1 MAKSEKFVYVRP
13 DLHFSVETEIR
24 EMSRDLK
31 KIKEAIP
38 RITYKALNE
47 LTYWAREEISSGAAS
62 KLKIPEYKLRFLT
75 AKGIAR
81 SRFLL
86 TEARESHLRAEIR
99 GNAEGI
105 QVTDLALG
113 ALSPW
118 NVKGASHKVRGG
130 GVLAIGGRFYKGAF
144 LARPNGRGKMR
155 VFHRRSEAAA
165 SEGHGKH
172 GRRKGRYPVGLVRV
186 PVVKAMDD
194 QFHGIV
200 DSGRGSFKFKQR
212 FSEIANQELLRAGF
226 R

>member
-62 KLKIPEYKLRFLT
+62 KLKIPEYKLRFQT
-75 AKGIAR
+75 AKGMAR

-86 TEARESHLRAEIR
+86 TEARETHLRAEIR

-105 QVTDLALG
+105 QVTDLAPR

-144 LARPNGRGKMR
+144 LARARGKGKER
-155 VFHRRSEAAA
+155 VFHRRSKAAA
-165 SEGHGKH
+165 SS